1 MNNTFVFSRLV
12 RLINRQWIGFGKIY
26 LMALGII
33 AGIFVAFFS
42 FRIYQV
48 AQSQN
53 LEDISTIFSFRPY
66 LFTVIGMAFLSIVS
80 SSYFS
85 VLGQK
90 SKAITEILIPAS
102 RTEKFISALFYTALL
117 TTVSYVLLFYIIDF
131 SFVSYVRS
139 RFEAS
144 PVFISPDTDKG
155 FNLNRLNYFFQIP
168 LADEIYWLLFL
179 PFLSSAVFLLGSI
192 YFNNFQFI
200 KTAIIIVVYGALYAI
215 FMVKIM
221 EWYTSDTVSIVTD
234 SGAFFNQESNIIK
247 SFCTVGILVTL
258 LIWGI
263 SFLRLKEKEV

>member
-12 RLINRQWIGFGKIY
+12 RLIKRQWIGFGKIY

-42 FRIYQV
+42 YRIHQ
-48 AQSQN
+48 ASQSHN
-53 LEDISTIFSFRPY
+53 FEDISKIFSFRPY
-66 LFTVIGMAFLSIVS
+66 LFSVIGMAFISIVS

-102 RTEKFISALFYTALL
+102 RTEKFISALFYTVLL
-117 TTVSYVLLFYIIDF
+117 TTVSYLLLFYVIDLG
-131 SFVSYVRS
+131 FVSYVRRS
-139 RFEAS
+139 FEAS
-144 PVFISPDTDKG
+144 PVLVSPDTNNYFD
-155 FNLNRLNYFFQIP
+155 LNQLNYFFQIP

-200 KTAIIIVVYGALYAI
+200 KTAIIIVVYGALYVI
-215 FMVKIM
+215 SMVKIM
-221 EWYTSDTVSIVTD
+221 EWYTSDTVSIVTNN
-234 SGAFFNQESNIIK
+234 GAFFNQESNIIK

-258 LIWGI
+258 LLWGI